1 MFIAKFIKDPAMVGA
16 IAPSSQRLA
25 AAMVGRI
32 DFARA
37 RAIVELGP
45 GTGVFSAAMLARIA
59 AAGSGTR
66 FLAVERDAEFA
77 AALAGRLGA
86 DHVAHGDAADLARLC
101 AARGI
106 ARADYVVSGLPWA
119 AFPASLQDAL
129 MAQVRAMLAPDG
141 GFATFAYLQGLLLQA
156 GRRFRGQ
163 LRGWFTQVEESRTVW
178 WNLPPAFVYYCRGP
192 KGAAQ
197 QPGHLEAR

>member
-1 MFIAKFIKDPAMVGA
+1 MFIAKFIKDPASVGA

-45 GTGVFSAAMLARIA
+45 GTGVFSAAVLAGIRR
-59 AAGSGTR
+59 AGSATR
-66 FLAVERDAEFA
+66 FLAVERDPEFA
-77 AALAGRLGA
+77 TALAAKLGA
-86 DHVAHGDAADLARLC
+86 DHVAHGDAAALAELC

-106 ARADYVVSGLPWA
+106 SAVDYVVSGLPWA
-119 AFPASLQDAL
+119 AFPAALQDTL
-129 MAQVRAMLAPDG
+129 MAQVRDVLAPDG

-156 GRRFRGQ
+156 GQRFRNQ
-163 LRGWFTQVEESRTVW
+163 LRGWFDTVEESPTVW
-178 WNLPPAFVYYCRGP
+178 WNLPPAFVYYCRSP
-192 KGAAQ
+192 RPA
-197 QPGHLEAR
+197 

>member
-1 MFIAKFIKDPAMVGA
+1 MFIAKFIKDPASVGA

-45 GTGVFSAAMLARIA
+45 GTGVFSAAVLAGIRR
-59 AAGSGTR
+59 AGSATR
-66 FLAVERDAEFA
+66 FLAVERDPEFA
-77 AALAGRLGA
+77 ASLGGKLGA
-86 DHVAHGDAADLARLC
+86 EHVAHGDAAALGALC

-106 ARADYVVSGLPWA
+106 GAVDYVVSGLPWA
-119 AFPASLQDAL
+119 AFPPELQDTL
-129 MAQVRAMLAPDG
+129 MAQVRAVLAPDG

-156 GRRFRGQ
+156 GQRFRNQ
-163 LRGWFTQVEESRTVW
+163 LRGWFSEVEESPTVW
-178 WNLPPAFVYYCRGP
+178 WNLPPAFVYYCRSP
-192 KGAAQ
+192 RSA
-197 QPGHLEAR
+197 

>member
-1 MFIAKFIKDPAMVGA
+1 MFIAKFIKDPASVGA

-45 GTGVFSAAMLARIA
+45 GTGVFSAAVLAGIRK
-59 AAGSGTR
+59 AGSATR
-66 FLAVERDAEFA
+66 FLAVERDPEFA
-77 AALAGRLGA
+77 AKLAGRLGA
-86 DHVAHGDAADLARLC
+86 EHVVQGDAAVLAELC

-106 ARADYVVSGLPWA
+106 GVVDYIVSGLPWA
-119 AFPASLQDAL
+119 AFPAELQDTL
-129 MAQVRAMLAPDG
+129 MRQVRTVLAPDG

-156 GRRFRGQ
+156 GQRFRGQ
-163 LRGWFTQVEESRTVW
+163 LRDWFAAVEESPTVW
-178 WNLPPAFVYYCRGP
+178 WNLPPAFVYYCRTP
-192 KGAAQ
+192 RAA
-197 QPGHLEAR
+197 

>member
-1 MFIAKFIKDPAMVGA
+1 MFIAKFIKDPASVGA

-45 GTGVFSAAMLARIA
+45 GTGVFSAAVLARIRQ
-59 AAGSGTR
+59 AGSATR
-66 FLAVERDAEFA
+66 FLAVERDPEFA
-77 AALAGRLGA
+77 ATLAGKLGA
-86 DHVAHGDAADLARLC
+86 EHVAHGDAAELTRLC

-106 ARADYVVSGLPWA
+106 TQADYVVSGLPWA
-119 AFPASLQDAL
+119 AFPAALQDTL
-129 MAQVRAMLAPDG
+129 MAQVRAVLAPDG
-141 GFATFAYLQGLLLQA
+141 GFATFAYLQGLMLQA

-163 LRGWFTQVEESRTVW
+163 LRDRFVAVEESPTVW

-192 KGAAQ
+192 
-197 QPGHLEAR
+197 R